1 MVKRQVSQFLTL
13 INKVNNFIRPR
24 QTYSALTYREAFKL
38 LGQQGVLGFY
48 KGNGIGLIY
57 ALTQGTLK
65 SLSNGFVTRYGEL
78 TDRNKLV
85 LSLGLSTII
94 DIALQPLH
102 VVQSRLILQDR
113 RKNFLTYPTALDA
126 FKSIYKQNRLFAG
139 AIGHIPI
146 NIALAGVLG
155 VAPKFSTNVFLL
167 GTYLSALCTYPIM
180 TVMRRLECVSNDKG
194 MIRLDYKNYQNTFKT
209 IFHNQGIKGFY
220 QGFSANLF
228 LLTSLTLF
236 TLGSRNFQQI

>member
-1 MVKRQVSQFLTL
+1 M
-13 INKVNNFIRPR
+13 
-24 QTYSALTYREAFKL
+24 
-38 LGQQGVLGFY
+38 LGFY

-57 ALTQGTLK
+57 TLTQGTLK

-167 GTYLSALCTYPIM
+167 GTYLSAFADVFLRGAALLYEAANHFPD
-180 TVMRRLECVSNDKG
+180 LEFMDFG
-194 MIRLDYKNYQNTFKT
+194 D
-209 IFHNQGIKGFY
+209 
-220 QGFSANLF
+220 
-228 LLTSLTLF
+228 LTKL
-236 TLGSRNFQQI
+236 I